1 MIIQFSVENF
11 RSIMELATLSLV
23 ASPLKDVRVAT
34 EDVMF
39 DIDGMDVSLLK
50 SAVIL
55 GANASGKSNVIKAL
69 EFFKNYIIDSFKN
82 LQAGEEIDVES
93 FKLNTDSA
101 KLPSSFEMIF
111 ILDGYQYRYGMD
123 VSREYVHGEWLY
135 RKACR
140 KRAKEVELFYREK
153 EEMKVHPSF
162 SIATDLVNRKMIRN
176 NALLLSAAAQFNDPT
191 AVQIINWLTETSILT
206 CSDEE
211 RMWNMAVNHLDDVE
225 MRSRIVEFS
234 KFADLGIEDI
244 EKSDNHILSRH
255 LQYDANGVA
264 KSETSFPFLS
274 MESEGT
280 IKYFSMAY
288 PIIKALDN
296 GSRLVIDEFDSK
308 LHPVLTNRI
317 ISSSAVLATETGND
331 SHRPGQIK
339 RVHSDGFGGYEG
351 DYNGEP
357 YEGQWW
363 NSALEE
369 WVEDPFNGAKKID
382 GGLTYEYRD
391 GEWVLVGNQA
401 DPTNVPLGTTPWL
414 LMILLTCV
422 YALGKNYVSYSKYEK
437 IS

>member
-11 RSIMELATLSLV
+11 RSIMEPATLSLV
-23 ASPLKDVRVAT
+23 ASPLKDARVAT

-39 DIDGMDVSLLK
+39 DIDGVDVSLLK

-69 EFFKNYIIDSFKN
+69 DFFKSYIIDSFKN
-82 LQAGEEIDVES
+82 LQAGEEIGVEA
-93 FKLNTDSA
+93 FRLNTDSA
-101 KLPSSFEMIF
+101 KAPSSFEMIF

-123 VSREYVHGEWLY
+123 VSRESVHGEWLY

-140 KRAKEVELFYREK
+140 KRAKEVELFFREG
-153 EEMKVHPSF
+153 EEMKVHTSF
-162 SIATDLVNRKMIRN
+162 SIATDLVNRKMVRN
-176 NALLLSAAAQFNDPT
+176 NALLLSAAAQFNDP
-191 AVQIINWLTETSILT
+191 
-206 CSDEE
+206 
-211 RMWNMAVNHLDDVE
+211 NMAVNHLDDVE

-264 KSETSFPFLS
+264 KGETSFPFLS

-317 ISSSAVLATETGND
+317 ISLFNSRETNPRNAQLIFTAHDTNILSSGLFRRDQIWFTQKDRFGATSLYSLSDYKVRSDAPFEKDYLSGKYGATPIIGNLESVLRRAE
-331 SHRPGQIK
+331 
-339 RVHSDGFGGYEG
+339 
-351 DYNGEP
+351 
-357 YEGQWW
+357 
-363 NSALEE
+363 
-369 WVEDPFNGAKKID
+369 
-382 GGLTYEYRD
+382 
-391 GEWVLVGNQA
+391 
-401 DPTNVPLGTTPWL
+401 
-414 LMILLTCV
+414 
-422 YALGKNYVSYSKYEK
+422 
-437 IS
+437 

>member
-11 RSIMELATLSLV
+11 RSIMEPATLSLV
-23 ASPLKDVRVAT
+23 ASPLKDARVAA

-39 DIDGMDVSLLK
+39 DIEGMDVSLLK

-69 EFFKNYIIDSFKN
+69 DFFKSYIIDSFKN
-82 LQAGEEIDVES
+82 LQAGEEIGVEA

-101 KLPSSFEMIF
+101 KAPSSFEMIF

-123 VSREYVHGEWLY
+123 VSRESVHGEWLY

-140 KRAKEVELFYREK
+140 KRAKEVELFYRE
-153 EEMKVHPSF
+153 
-162 SIATDLVNRKMIRN
+162 MIRN

-191 AVQIINWLTETSILT
+191 AVQIINWLAETTILT

-255 LQYDANGVA
+255 LQYDTNGA
-264 KSETSFPFLS
+264 EKGETSFPFLS

-317 ISSSAVLATETGND
+317 ISLFNSRETNPRNAQLILTAHDTNILSSGLFRRDQIWFTQKDRFGATSLYSLSDYKVRSDAPFEKDYLSGKYGATPIIGNLESVLRRAE
-331 SHRPGQIK
+331 
-339 RVHSDGFGGYEG
+339 
-351 DYNGEP
+351 
-357 YEGQWW
+357 
-363 NSALEE
+363 
-369 WVEDPFNGAKKID
+369 
-382 GGLTYEYRD
+382 
-391 GEWVLVGNQA
+391 
-401 DPTNVPLGTTPWL
+401 
-414 LMILLTCV
+414 
-422 YALGKNYVSYSKYEK
+422 
-437 IS
+437 

>member
-11 RSIMELATLSLV
+11 RSIMEPATLSLV
-23 ASPLKDVRVAT
+23 ASPLKDARVAA

-69 EFFKNYIIDSFKN
+69 DFFKSYIIDSFKN
-82 LQAGEEIDVES
+82 LQAGEEIGVEA
-93 FKLNTDSA
+93 FK
-101 KLPSSFEMIF
+101 
-111 ILDGYQYRYGMD
+111 LDGYQYRYGMD
-123 VSREYVHGEWLY
+123 VSRESVHGEWLY

-140 KRAKEVELFYREK
+140 KRAKEVELFYREG
-153 EEMKVHPSF
+153 EEMKVHTSF

-191 AVQIINWLTETSILT
+191 AVQIINWLVETTILT

-255 LQYDANGVA
+255 LQYDTNGA
-264 KSETSFPFLS
+264 EKGETSFPFLS

-317 ISSSAVLATETGND
+317 ISLFNSRETNPRNAQLILTAHDTNILSSGLFRRDQIWFTQKNRFGATSLYSLSDYKVRSDAPFEKDYLSGKYGATPIIGNLESVLRRAE
-331 SHRPGQIK
+331 
-339 RVHSDGFGGYEG
+339 
-351 DYNGEP
+351 
-357 YEGQWW
+357 
-363 NSALEE
+363 
-369 WVEDPFNGAKKID
+369 
-382 GGLTYEYRD
+382 
-391 GEWVLVGNQA
+391 
-401 DPTNVPLGTTPWL
+401 
-414 LMILLTCV
+414 
-422 YALGKNYVSYSKYEK
+422 
-437 IS
+437 

>member
-11 RSIMELATLSLV
+11 RSIMEPATLSLV
-23 ASPLKDVRVAT
+23 ASSLKDVRVAT
-34 EDVMF
+34 EDVIF

-69 EFFKNYIIDSFKN
+69 EFFKSYIIDSFKN
-82 LQAGEEIDVES
+82 LQAGEEIGVEA

-101 KLPSSFEMIF
+101 KAPSSFEMIL

-123 VSREYVHGEWLY
+123 VSRESVHGEWLY

-140 KRAKEVELFYREK
+140 KRAKEVELFYRDGES
-153 EEMKVHPSF
+153 MKVHPSF
-162 SIATDLVNRKMIRN
+162 SIATDLVNKKMIRN

-191 AVQIINWLTETSILT
+191 AVQIINWLTDTSILT

-211 RMWNMAVNHLDDVE
+211 RMWNMAVNHLDDAE

-264 KSETSFPFLS
+264 KGETSFPFLS

-317 ISSSAVLATETGND
+317 ISLFNSRESNPRNAQLIFTAHDTNILSSGLFRRDQIWFTQKNRFGATSLYSLSDYKVRSDAPFERGN
-331 SHRPGQIK
+331 
-339 RVHSDGFGGYEG
+339 
-351 DYNGEP
+351 
-357 YEGQWW
+357 
-363 NSALEE
+363 
-369 WVEDPFNGAKKID
+369 
-382 GGLTYEYRD
+382 TYYR
-391 GEWVLVGNQA
+391 
-401 DPTNVPLGTTPWL
+401 
-414 LMILLTCV
+414 
-422 YALGKNYVSYSKYEK
+422 
-437 IS
+437 

>member
-11 RSIMELATLSLV
+11 RSIMEPATLSLV
-23 ASPLKDVRVAT
+23 ASPLKDARVAA
-34 EDVMF
+34 EDVIF
-39 DIDGMDVSLLK
+39 DIDGIDVSLLK

-69 EFFKNYIIDSFKN
+69 DFFKSYIIDSFKN
-82 LQAGEEIDVES
+82 LQAGEEIGVEA
-93 FKLNTDSA
+93 FKLNTESA
-101 KLPSSFEMIF
+101 KAPSSFEMIF
-111 ILDGYQYRYGMD
+111 ILEGYQYRYGMD

-140 KRAKEVELFYREK
+140 KRAKEVELFYREG
-153 EEMKVHPSF
+153 EEMKVHTSF

-191 AVQIINWLTETSILT
+191 AVQ
-206 CSDEE
+206 
-211 RMWNMAVNHLDDVE
+211 NHLDDVE

-255 LQYDANGVA
+255 LQYDTNGVA
-264 KSETSFPFLS
+264 KGETSFQFLS

-317 ISSSAVLATETGND
+317 ISLFNSRETNPRNAQLIFTAHDTNILSSGLFRRDQIWFTQKDRFGATSLYSLSDYKVRSDAPFEKDYLSGKYGATPVIGNLESVLRRAE
-331 SHRPGQIK
+331 
-339 RVHSDGFGGYEG
+339 
-351 DYNGEP
+351 
-357 YEGQWW
+357 
-363 NSALEE
+363 
-369 WVEDPFNGAKKID
+369 
-382 GGLTYEYRD
+382 
-391 GEWVLVGNQA
+391 
-401 DPTNVPLGTTPWL
+401 
-414 LMILLTCV
+414 
-422 YALGKNYVSYSKYEK
+422 
-437 IS
+437 

>member
-1 MIIQFSVENF
+1 
-11 RSIMELATLSLV
+11 
-23 ASPLKDVRVAT
+23 
-34 EDVMF
+34 
-39 DIDGMDVSLLK
+39 MDVSLLK

-69 EFFKNYIIDSFKN
+69 DFFKSYIIDSFKN
-82 LQAGEEIDVES
+82 LQAGEEIGVEA

-101 KLPSSFEMIF
+101 KAPSSFEMIF

-123 VSREYVHGEWLY
+123 VSRESVHGEWLY

-140 KRAKEVELFYREK
+140 KRAKEVELFYREG
-153 EEMKVHPSF
+153 EEMKVHTSF

-191 AVQIINWLTETSILT
+191 AVQIINWLAETTILT

-255 LQYDANGVA
+255 LQYDTNGA
-264 KSETSFPFLS
+264 EKGETSFPFLS

-317 ISSSAVLATETGND
+317 ISLFNSRETNPRNAQLILTAHDTNILSSGLFRRDQIWFTQKDRFGATSLYSLSDYKVRSDAPFEKDYLSGKYGATPIIGNLESVLRRAE
-331 SHRPGQIK
+331 
-339 RVHSDGFGGYEG
+339 
-351 DYNGEP
+351 
-357 YEGQWW
+357 
-363 NSALEE
+363 
-369 WVEDPFNGAKKID
+369 
-382 GGLTYEYRD
+382 
-391 GEWVLVGNQA
+391 
-401 DPTNVPLGTTPWL
+401 
-414 LMILLTCV
+414 
-422 YALGKNYVSYSKYEK
+422 
-437 IS
+437 